1 LDDIDTRSPV
11 TLVEEV
17 ERMRFE
23 DVQRVAMIG
32 AGTMGAGMGMCYAQA
47 GYDVVLYDVDA
58 GQLSAALARV
68 DNSQA
73 VFVEE
78 GLISAGGAA
87 VARGRIST
95 ATDLA
100 AALNGVQFVLEA
112 APERLELKQRLFRE
126 MEALC
131 PADTILATN
140 TSGLSITAIASV
152 CEHPERVGGQHWA
165 NPAEIV
171 PLVEV
176 IRGEKTSDET
186 LDVIYKV
193 TERLGKVPVLV
204 QKDVPGFAS
213 NRLQF
218 AVLREA
224 LHLVAEGIV
233 SAEDVDRTLKN
244 GVGFRY
250 PWLGPLETADLG
262 GLDTFHSVAQY
273 LLPALSTMQTT
284 PEFFDRLIEQ
294 GKLGI
299 KTGEGFY
306 DYTSA
311 DRDEILRKRDLYF
324 IRQLK
329 ARQEVENQ

>member
-1 LDDIDTRSPV
+1 
-11 TLVEEV
+11 
-17 ERMRFE
+17 MRFE

-32 AGTMGAGMGMCYAQA
+32 AGTMGAGMAMCYAQA
-47 GYDVVLYDVDA
+47 GYEVVLYDVKA
-58 GQLSAALARV
+58 GQLAWAVERIGH
-68 DNSQA
+68 SQA
-73 VFVEE
+73 VVCEE
-78 GLISAGGAA
+78 GLITAEAA
-87 VARGRIST
+87 EAARARIST
-95 ATDLA
+95 TTDLA
-100 AALNGVQFVLEA
+100 AALDGVQFVLEA
-112 APERLELKQRLFRE
+112 APEKLDLKQALFRE

-140 TSGLSITAIASV
+140 TSGLSITAIASA
-152 CEHPERVGGQHWA
+152 CAHPERVGGQHWA

-186 LDVIYKV
+186 LDVIYRV
-193 TERLGKVPVLV
+193 TEKLGKVPVLV

-284 PEFFDRLIEQ
+284 PEFFDALIRE
-294 GKLGI
+294 GKLGL

-306 DYTSA
+306 RYEPE

-329 ARQEVENQ
+329 IRQEMERQ

>member
-1 LDDIDTRSPV
+1 
-11 TLVEEV
+11 
-17 ERMRFE
+17 MRFE

-32 AGTMGAGMGMCYAQA
+32 AGTMGAGMAMCYAQA
-47 GYDVVLYDVDA
+47 GYSVALYDVKAEQLAWA
-58 GQLSAALARV
+58 GSRIE
-68 DNSQA
+68 NSQA

-78 GLISAGGAA
+78 GLISAQVAET
-87 VARGRIST
+87 ARGRIAPT
-95 ATDLA
+95 TDLSQ
-100 AALNGVQFVLEA
+100 ALDGVQFVLEA
-112 APERLELKQRLFRE
+112 APEKLELKQTLFRE

-131 PADTILATN
+131 PVDTILATN
-140 TSGLSITAIASV
+140 TSGLSITAIASA

-176 IRGEKTSDET
+176 IRGEFTSDET
-186 LDVIYKV
+186 VDVIYKV
-193 TERLGKVPVLV
+193 TEKLGKVPVVV

-284 PEFFDRLIEQ
+284 PEFFDRLIAE

-306 DYTSA
+306 RYEA
-311 DRDEILRKRDLYF
+311 DARDEILRKRDLYF

-329 ARQEVENQ
+329 LIRDIQNPK

>member
-1 LDDIDTRSPV
+1 
-11 TLVEEV
+11 
-17 ERMRFE
+17 MRFE
-23 DVQRVAMIG
+23 DVHNVAMIG
-32 AGTMGAGMGMCYAQA
+32 AGTMGAGMGVCYAQA
-47 GYDVVLYDVDA
+47 GYQVTLYDVVPDSLE
-58 GQLSAALARV
+58 QALVRI
-68 DNSQA
+68 DNSQR

-78 GLISAGGAA
+78 GLVSEAEARAA
-87 VARGRIST
+87 RARVST
-95 ATDLA
+95 TADLA
-100 AALNGVQFVLEA
+100 RALDGVQFVLEA
-112 APERLELKQRLFRE
+112 APERLELKRKLFRD

-131 PADTILATN
+131 PTSTILATN
-140 TSGLSITAIASV
+140 TSGLSITAIASA

-176 IRGEKTSDET
+176 IRGEQTSDNT
-186 LDVIYKV
+186 IDVIYRI
-193 TERLGKVPVLV
+193 TEKLGKVPVVV

-224 LHLVAEGIV
+224 LHLVNEGIV
-233 SAEDVDRTLKN
+233 SAEDADKTLKN

-262 GLDTFHSVAQY
+262 GLTTFHSVAQY

-284 PEFFDRLIEQ
+284 PEFFDRLIEE

-299 KTGEGFY
+299 GSGEGFY
-306 DYTSA
+306 DYTDC
-311 DRDEILRKRDLYF
+311 DRDEVLRKRDLYF

-329 ARQEVENQ
+329 LLREIRSR

>member
-1 LDDIDTRSPV
+1 
-11 TLVEEV
+11 
-17 ERMRFE
+17 MRFE
-23 DVQRVAMIG
+23 DVRRVAMIG

-47 GYDVVLYDVDA
+47 GYEVVLYDVKA
-58 GQLSAALARV
+58 EQLGWALDRIGK
-68 DNSQA
+68 SQV

-78 GLISAGGAA
+78 GLIKAEDAA
-87 VARGRIST
+87 AARGRIST
-95 ATDLA
+95 TADLA
-100 AALNGVQFVLEA
+100 EALDGVQFVLEA
-112 APERLELKQRLFRE
+112 APERLDLKQALFRE
-126 MEALC
+126 MEAFC

-152 CEHPERVGGQHWA
+152 CAHPERVGGQHWA

-176 IRGEKTSDET
+176 IRGELTSDET

-193 TERLGKVPVLV
+193 TEKLGKVPVLV

-273 LLPALSTMQTT
+273 LLPALSTMQST
-284 PEFFDRLIEQ
+284 PEFFDRLVEA

-306 DYTSA
+306 HYEPE

-324 IRQLK
+324 ARQLK
-329 ARQEVENQ
+329 LIRKMEASKVVA

>member
-1 LDDIDTRSPV
+1 
-11 TLVEEV
+11 
-17 ERMRFE
+17 MRFE
-23 DVQRVAMIG
+23 DIRRVAMIG
-32 AGTMGAGMGMCYAQA
+32 AGTMGSGMGMCYAQA
-47 GYDVVLYDVDA
+47 GYEVILYDVKA
-58 GQLSAALARV
+58 EQLAWALARIA
-68 DNSQA
+68 NSQA

-78 GLISAGGAA
+78 GLIATEQAEA
-87 VARGRIST
+87 ARGRIST
-95 ATDLA
+95 TTDLA
-100 AALNGVQFVLEA
+100 AALDGVQFVLEA
-112 APERLELKQRLFRE
+112 APEKLGLKQALFRD
-126 MEALC
+126 MEVLC

-140 TSGLSITAIASV
+140 TSGLSITAIASA
-152 CEHPERVGGQHWA
+152 CAHPERVGGQHWA

-176 IRGEKTSDET
+176 IRGERTSDET
-186 LDVIYKV
+186 LEVIYKV
-193 TERLGKVPVLV
+193 TEKLGKVPVLV

-224 LHLVAEGIV
+224 MHLVAEGIV
-233 SAEDVDRTLKN
+233 SAEGVDRTLKN

-284 PEFFDRLIEQ
+284 PDFFDRLIED

-306 DYTSA
+306 RYEPD

-324 IRQLK
+324 VRQLK
-329 ARQEVENQ
+329 LIRAIRGS

>member
-1 LDDIDTRSPV
+1 
-11 TLVEEV
+11 
-17 ERMRFE
+17 MRFE

-47 GYDVVLYDVDA
+47 GYDVVLYDVEA
-58 GQLSAALARV
+58 QQLDGALARI

-73 VFVEE
+73 VFVAE
-78 GLISAGGAA
+78 GLISAEGAET
-87 VARGRIST
+87 ARGRISAT
-95 ATDLA
+95 TDLA
-100 AALNGVQFVLEA
+100 TALDGVQFVLEA
-112 APERLELKQRLFRE
+112 APERLDLKQNLFRE
-126 MEALC
+126 METLC
-131 PADTILATN
+131 PSDTILATN
-140 TSGLSITAIASV
+140 TSGLSVTAIASV
-152 CEHPERVGGQHWA
+152 CAHPERVGGQHWA

-176 IRGEKTSDET
+176 IRGEQTSDET
-186 LDVIYKV
+186 VDIIYRV
-193 TERLGKVPVLV
+193 TERLGKVPVVV
-204 QKDVPGFAS
+204 QKEVPGFAS

-224 LHLVAEGIV
+224 LYLVQEGVV

-273 LLPALSTMQTT
+273 LLPALSTMGTT
-284 PEFFDRLIEQ
+284 PDFFDRLIEA
-294 GKLGI
+294 GDLGI
-299 KTGEGFY
+299 KTGQGFY
-306 DYTSA
+306 DYEGA

-329 ARQEVENQ
+329 LLREIQDA

>member
-1 LDDIDTRSPV
+1 MT
-11 TLVEEV
+11 
-17 ERMRFE
+17 FE
-23 DVQRVAMIG
+23 DVQRMAMIG
-32 AGTMGAGMGMCYAQA
+32 AGTMGAGMAMCYIQA
-47 GYDVVLYDVDA
+47 GYEVALYDVQA
-58 GQLSAALARV
+58 AQLPLALERIA
-68 DNSQA
+68 NSQA
-73 VFVEE
+73 VFVAE
-78 GLISAGGAA
+78 GMLSAGEAEA
-87 VARGRIST
+87 ARGRIVT
-95 ATDLA
+95 TTDLGE
-100 AALNGVQFVLEA
+100 ALDGVQFVLEA
-112 APERLELKQRLFRE
+112 APERLDLKQRLFRE
-126 MEALC
+126 MEELC

-140 TSGLSITAIASV
+140 TSGLSITAIASA
-152 CEHPERVGGQHWA
+152 CQYPERVGGQHWA

-176 IRGEKTSDET
+176 IRGEKTSDGT
-186 LDVIYKV
+186 LDVIYRV

-273 LLPALSTMQTT
+273 LLPALSTMQAT
-284 PEFFDRLIEQ
+284 PEFFDRLIEE

-306 DYTSA
+306 HYEPE
-311 DRDEILRKRDLYF
+311 DRDEILRERDLYF

-329 ARQEVENQ
+329 LIRAIRGC

>member
-1 LDDIDTRSPV
+1 
-11 TLVEEV
+11 
-17 ERMRFE
+17 MRFE
-23 DVQRVAMIG
+23 DIHRVAMIG

-47 GYDVVLYDVDA
+47 GYEVVLYDVKDE
-58 GQLSAALARV
+58 QLTWALARIG
-68 DNSQA
+68 NSQA
-73 VFVEE
+73 VFVKE
-78 GLISAGGAA
+78 GLISAAEAEAA
-87 VARGRIST
+87 RARIST
-95 ATDLA
+95 TIELA
-100 AALNGVQFVLEA
+100 VALDGVQFVLEA
-112 APERLELKQRLFRE
+112 APEKLDLKQRLFRE

-140 TSGLSITAIASV
+140 TSGLSITAIVSV

-186 LDVIYKV
+186 FEIIYRV
-193 TERLGKVPVLV
+193 TERLGKVPVRV

-262 GLDTFHSVAQY
+262 GLDTFHNVAQY

-284 PEFFDRLIEQ
+284 PAFFDRLIED

-306 DYTSA
+306 DYADA

-324 IRQLK
+324 SRQLK
-329 ARQEVENQ
+329 LIRKIQAE